1 MVDKRLEKMNASGEG
16 KKLYIHLKQKHLYHL
31 YFMHTLILI
40 FFFPFYEIVL
50 YLIIC
55 IEHHPILFF
64 VILFFSLF
72 VHDKEMLKL
81 TSPLQTKKIHKK
93 SLHR

>member
-16 KKLYIHLKQKHLYHL
+16 KNYIPSLSTQIK
-31 YFMHTLILI
+31 TLISLISLI
-40 FFFPFYEIVL
+40 FYAYTYFNFFPFYEIVL

-64 VILFFSLF
+64 VILFFPLF

-81 TSPLQTKKIHKK
+81 TSPL
-93 SLHR
+93 